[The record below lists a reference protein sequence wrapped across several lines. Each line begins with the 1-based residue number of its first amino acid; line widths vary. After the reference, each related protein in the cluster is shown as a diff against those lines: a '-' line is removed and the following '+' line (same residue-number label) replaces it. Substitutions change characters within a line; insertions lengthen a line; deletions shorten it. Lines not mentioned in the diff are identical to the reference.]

1 MKTIKTKS
9 EQNLATLISKIE
21 DAYPQG
27 EAFHKSVCVYA
38 CGSLGRLEMVEN
50 SDLDLFF
57 IIMNS
62 SSEEKKA
69 LCSNLD
75 KYNFFAKL
83 HNIHKELGY
92 EDPSKQGLYWDFISQ
107 SNLLDIGSRE
117 EDFNNSFTARM
128 LLLLESKPLY
138 NENAYNELVKSI
150 VDKYFVDY
158 GGHKSE
164 FYPLFL
170 MNDILRYWY
179 TLTLNYEYRRDN
191 NDSENDKNWKRL
203 KLKYSRLITCF
214 SMLSCLYITEISPE
228 FVIECIKMTP
238 FERLN
243 MLTTHFKD
251 INNIIREIET
261 RYQWFLDLRKK
272 DHKWWESAENKKT
285 AIENAEGFHQ
295 IVVHG
300 LMNKLSIANPEL
312 HKRSDS
318 Y

>member
-1 MKTIKTKS
+1 MKTIKIKS
-9 EQNLATLISKIE
+9 QRKLAELVSKIE

-27 EAFHKSVCVYA
+27 EAFYKRVCVYA
-38 CGSLGRLEMVEN
+38 CGSLGRLEMAEN

-62 SSEEKKA
+62 SRERKNV

-75 KYNFFAKL
+75 RYNFFAKL
-83 HNIHKELGY
+83 HHIHKNLGY
-92 EDPSKQGLYWDFISQ
+92 KDPSKEGIYWDFISQ
-107 SNLLDIGSRE
+107 ENLLDIGSRE

-138 NENAYNELVKSI
+138 NEKAYNDLVESI

-158 GGHKSE
+158 IGHSGD

-179 TLTLNYEYRRDN
+179 TLTLNYEYRRDIT
-191 NDSENDKNWKRL
+191 DTENDKSWKRL
-203 KLKYSRLITCF
+203 KLKYARLITCF
-214 SMLSCLYITEISPE
+214 SMIACLYKPE
-228 FVIECIKMTP
+228 VDPQYVINCIKMTP

-243 MLTTHFKD
+243 MLPMHFECTGS
-251 INNIIREIET
+251 IIQEIES
-261 RYQWFLDLRKK
+261 RYQWFLDLKK
-272 DHKWWESAENKKT
+272 EDQKWWEIAENKRV
-285 AIENAEGFHQ
+285 AIENAEEFHQ
-295 IVVHG
+295 VVVHK
-300 LMNKLSIANPEL
+300 LMNKLSLANPEL
-312 HKRSDS
+312 RKRADS

>member
-1 MKTIKTKS
+1 MEVI
-9 EQNLATLISKIE
+9 KIE
-21 DAYPQG
+21 SKGKLTQLVSKLEQAYPLG
-27 EAFHKSVCVYA
+27 NSFHKKICVYA
-38 CGSLGRLEMVEN
+38 CGSLGRLEMAEN

-62 SSEEKKA
+62 AKKEEKS

-75 KYNFFAKL
+75 RYNFFAKL
-83 HNIHKELGY
+83 HDIHKELGY
-92 EDPSKQGLYWDFISQ
+92 KDPSKDGIYWDFISQ
-107 SNLLDIGSRE
+107 NNLLDIGSRE

-138 NENAYNELVKSI
+138 NKKAYDRLVKLI

-158 GGHKSE
+158 KGHSST

-203 KLKYSRLITCF
+203 KLKYARLITCF
-214 SMLSCLYITEISPE
+214 SMVSCLYKPEITPE
-228 FVIECIKMTP
+228 YVIDCIKMTP

-243 MLTTHFKD
+243 MLPSYFEEIDD
-251 INNIIREIET
+251 IIKEIET
-261 RYQWFLDLRKK
+261 KYKWFLELKK
-272 DHKWWESAENKKT
+272 EDKEWWNIASNKKS
-285 AIENAEGFHQ
+285 AIENAESFHN
-295 IVVHG
+295 IVVHE
-300 LMNKLSIANPEL
+300 LMNKLSCANPEL
-312 HKRSDS
+312 RKRADS